1 MMGGILAAGG
11 RYGRR
16 DRVFSRGELERDHTL
31 YFHNVTCKAET
42 DVWTVE
48 EDDIF
53 NKATGYCMGLKRF
66 RPLTA
71 LDSRNG
77 EGSTDHH
84 SPVILLEGREQ
95 CYRIGFY
102 YFSEQTALDFQY
114 REEPLMVVSCYTPEG
129 ESLWEWFC
137 KMPPDDHVLLYELA
151 QTYVG
156 DRAGIVSR
164 EILGD

>member
-48 EDDIF
+48 EDDVF

-95 CYRIGFY
+95 CYRIGFLL
-102 YFSEQTALDFQY
+102 FFRATAPGL
-114 REEPLMVVSCYTPEG
+114 PIP
-129 ESLWEWFC
+129 
-137 KMPPDDHVLLYELA
+137 
-151 QTYVG
+151 
-156 DRAGIVSR
+156 
-164 EILGD
+164 